1 MTIRLLAAA
10 DAPALEA
17 FLRGHRDSSM
27 ILRSNVRWSG
37 LDYHPAAFHGQYVA
51 AFNGD
56 AIVSVVAHAWNG
68 MLLVQAPEQAAEVAR
83 VLVALSGR
91 KVTGL
96 LGPRDHVTAV
106 REALGLA
113 EAATQAEHH
122 EKLMG
127 LDLDKIALPWL
138 TEPLV
143 DREFRREDRAT
154 LIDWRVA
161 YDIETMASTDGPE
174 LRAAAAGWVD
184 WLLADGTARV
194 VTRNGEL
201 VSMAA
206 FNARLPDMVQL
217 GGVYTPPELRRRHY
231 ARAAVAAALL
241 ASRDGGVQRA
251 VLFAHDSSAL
261 TCYESLGFAHI
272 GEFSLVTFA

>member
-1 MTIRLLAAA
+1 MTIRLLASGDAA
-10 DAPALEA
+10 ALEA
-17 FLRGHRDSSM
+17 FLSRHRDTSM

-37 LDYHPAAFHGQYVA
+37 LEYHPAAFHGQYVA
-51 AFNGD
+51 AFSGD
-56 AIVSVVAHAWNG
+56 AIVAVVAHAWNG

-91 KVTGL
+91 AVTGL
-96 LGPRDHVTAV
+96 LGPRAQVDAV
-106 REALGLA
+106 RAAVGLSD
-113 EAATQAEHH
+113 AATQAEHH

-127 LDLDKIALPWL
+127 LDLAKIVLPKL
-138 TEPLV
+138 SEPLV

-154 LIDWRVA
+154 LIDWRVE
-161 YDIETMASTDGPE
+161 YDIETMASTDGPAE
-174 LRAAAAGWVD
+174 RAAAAGWVD

-241 ASRDGGVQRA
+241 AARDSGVQRA

-261 TCYESLGFAHI
+261 SCYDSLGFAHI